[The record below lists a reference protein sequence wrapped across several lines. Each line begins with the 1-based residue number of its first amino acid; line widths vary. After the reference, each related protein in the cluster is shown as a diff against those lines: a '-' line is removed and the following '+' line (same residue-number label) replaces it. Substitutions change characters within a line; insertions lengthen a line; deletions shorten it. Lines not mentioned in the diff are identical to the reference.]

1 MTSNSRKPTLTKAEA
16 MDLRGLV
23 RSDKALCVIVA
34 AVAVLLVVAGCSRSS
49 SDSRQLTEYISGTAY
64 YGEVYSSDADA
75 PKRVTIES
83 VFALPYSG
91 IDSRVSRGA
100 EEYDEYVLE
109 LRHSSGRV
117 LRSINFN
124 AAKHTSIADPGG
136 PATSAEF
143 EVIVE
148 NPPNYASLAVLH
160 DGNQMA
166 VVKRSANAPS
176 VSISGPAEG
185 QVFYDGDSVPLGLKV
200 ADADGDVLDY
210 RVYFSTDGGDSYE
223 VFSEKYALRIPAVSL
238 DSSTQARLA
247 VSVSDG
253 ARSSFVE
260 TEIFTVAEHVPA
272 ETTVVPVYMPPRAFD
287 DTVRGYVGEPLRI
300 YVLRND
306 VYSERNFD
314 LNSLKIDVAP
324 SLAVAYVNGETV
336 EIMRPPYTER
346 VRTFIPFIIYIP
358 SSAGTEALT
367 YSICDSNDQC
377 DSAQVTI
384 TSRVNEPPIANDDIV
399 EGDIGEVLRIDV
411 LANDIDTERDFD
423 YESLS
428 IDVPPIF
435 GTASV
440 KSERIPVGD
449 SQYFA
454 KHISGDTQS
463 TSSPALRPLIL
474 NDAYIGSQQNVLT
487 LTPSTIPSI
496 LKYFIE
502 YHYAATAIDS
512 LTYSICDTFDQ
523 CDTAEVIIKA
533 GTADCT
539 ILGTEDDDT
548 LRGTSD
554 DDVICSLGG
563 NDTIYAGRGDDII
576 KAGLGDDVVFAGA
589 GDDTIYGED
598 GDDTIDSGP
607 GDDIVRGSDG
617 NDRITGGDGAD
628 ELYGGLGDDILD
640 GGAGNDIIHGSK
652 GDDTI
657 YGGPGDDTIRGNLG
671 KDTIYPGE
679 GNDTLEGSTEQ
690 DTIIQ

>member
-136 PATSAEF
+136 PATYAEF

-166 VVKRSANAPS
+166 VVERSANAPS

-272 ETTVVPVYMPPRAFD
+272 ETTVAPVYMPPRAFD

-358 SSAGTEALT
+358 SSAGTDALT
-367 YSICDSNDQC
+367 YSICDSNNQC

-384 TSRVNEPPIANDDIV
+384 TSRVNQPPIANDDIV
-399 EGDIGEVLRIDV
+399 GGDIGEVLRIDV

-440 KSERIPVGD
+440 KSEYTTWDRE
-449 SQYFA
+449 
-454 KHISGDTQS
+454 
-463 TSSPALRPLIL
+463 
-474 NDAYIGSQQNVLT
+474 
-487 LTPSTIPSI
+487 
-496 LKYFIE
+496 YFIE
-502 YHYAATAIDS
+502 YYYASSAIDS

-523 CDTAEVIIKA
+523 CDTAEVTIKA

-539 ILGTEDDDT
+539 ILGTEGDDT
-548 LRGTSD
+548 LKGTAD
-554 DDVICSLGG
+554 DDVICGLGG
-563 NDTIYAGRGDDII
+563 NDTIHASGGNDII

-598 GDDTIDSGP
+598 GDDTIDSGT

-628 ELYGGLGDDILD
+628 QLYGGLGDDILD
-640 GGAGNDIIHGSK
+640 GGDGDDIIHGSK

-679 GNDTLEGSTEQ
+679 GNDTLEGSTEA

>member
-1 MTSNSRKPTLTKAEA
+1 MCA
-16 MDLRGLV
+16 
-23 RSDKALCVIVA
+23 IA
-34 AVAVLLVVAGCSRSS
+34 ATVAVLLVVAGCSNPSGG
-49 SDSRQLTEYISGTAY
+49 SRQLADYISGSAY

-83 VFALPYSG
+83 IFALPYSR

-124 AAKHTSIADPGG
+124 AAKHTTIADPGG
-136 PATSAEF
+136 PATYAEF

-166 VVKRSANAPS
+166 VAERSANAPS

-223 VFSEKYALRIPAVSL
+223 VFSEKYALRVPAASL
-238 DSSTQARLA
+238 DNSRQARLA

-253 ARSSFVE
+253 TRSSFVE
-260 TEIFTVAEHVPA
+260 TEIFTVAERTSV
-272 ETTVVPVYMPPRAFD
+272 ETTVPVYLPPRAYD

-314 LNSLKIDVAP
+314 MNSLKIDIPP
-324 SLAVAYVNGETV
+324 SSDVAYVSGETV
-336 EIMRPPYTER
+336 EIMRPPYSEW
-346 VRTFIPFIIYIP
+346 VQTFRPFITYIS
-358 SSAGTEALT
+358 SSAGTDTLT

-384 TSRVNEPPIANDDIV
+384 TSRVNQPPVANDDIV
-399 EGDIGEVLRIDV
+399 GGDIGEVLRIDV
-411 LANDIDTERDFD
+411 LANDIDAERDFD

-435 GTASV
+435 GAASV

-449 SQYFA
+449 SKYFV
-454 KHISGDTQS
+454 KHNSGDTQS
-463 TSSPALRPLIL
+463 TSSPALKPLIL
-474 NDAYIGSQQNVLT
+474 KHSDIGSRQNVS
-487 LTPSTIPSI
+487 TPPTIPSI

-502 YHYAATAIDS
+502 YRYAYTAIDS

-523 CDTAEVIIKA
+523 CDTAEVTIKA

-539 ILGTEDDDT
+539 IVGTEQDDT
-548 LRGTSD
+548 LEGTPG
-554 DDVICSLGG
+554 DDVICGLGG
-563 NDTIYAGRGDDII
+563 DDTIHAGGGNDII
-576 KAGLGDDVVFAGA
+576 KAGLGDDTVFA
-589 GDDTIYGED
+589 
-598 GDDTIDSGP
+598 GP
-607 GDDIVRGSDG
+607 GDDIVRGGGG
-617 NDRITGGDGAD
+617 NDDITGDNGAD

-640 GGAGNDIIHGSK
+640 GGDGDDIIHGSK

-657 YGGPGDDTIRGNLG
+657 YGGSGDDTIRGNLG
-671 KDTIYPGE
+671 ADTIYPGE
-679 GNDTLEGSTEQ
+679 GNDTLEGPTEP

>member
-1 MTSNSRKPTLTKAEA
+1 M
-16 MDLRGLV
+16 GLQVPV
-23 RSDKALCVIVA
+23 RSDRAVCVIVA
-34 AVAVLLVVAGCSRSS
+34 IVFVLLVASGCSRTSG
-49 SDSRQLTEYISGTAY
+49 DSRQLADYISGSAY

-166 VVKRSANAPS
+166 VVERSANAPS

-223 VFSEKYALRIPAVSL
+223 VLSEKYALRIPAVSL

-253 ARSSFVE
+253 ARASFVE
-260 TEIFTVAEHVPA
+260 TEIFTVAEHVPV
-272 ETTVVPVYMPPRAFD
+272 ETTVPVYMPPRAYD

-306 VYSERNFD
+306 VYSEGNFD
-314 LNSLKIDVAP
+314 INSLKIDVAP

-336 EIMRPPYTER
+336 EIMRPPYTEW
-346 VRTFIPFIIYIP
+346 VQTFRPFITYIP
-358 SSAGTEALT
+358 SSAGTDTLT

-384 TSRVNEPPIANDDIV
+384 TSRVNQPLIANDDV
-399 EGDIGEVLRIDV
+399 VGGDIGEVLRIDV
-411 LANDIDTERDFD
+411 LANDIDAENDFD
-423 YESLS
+423 YGSLS

-440 KSERIPVGD
+440 KSELIPVGD

-454 KHISGDTQS
+454 KHISDDTQS

-474 NDAYIGSQQNVLT
+474 NDAYIGSRQNVLT
-487 LTPSTIPSI
+487 LTTSTIPSI

-502 YHYAATAIDS
+502 YHYAYSAIDS

-523 CDTAEVIIKA
+523 CDTAEVTIKA

-539 ILGTEDDDT
+539 IVGTEQDDT
-548 LRGTSD
+548 LEGTPG
-554 DDVICSLGG
+554 DDVICGLGG
-563 NDTIYAGRGDDII
+563 DDTIHAGGGNDII
-576 KAGLGDDVVFAGA
+576 KAGLGDDTVFA
-589 GDDTIYGED
+589 
-598 GDDTIDSGP
+598 GP
-607 GDDIVRGSDG
+607 GDDIVRGGGG
-617 NDRITGGDGAD
+617 NDDITGDDGAD

-640 GGAGNDIIHGSK
+640 GGDGDDIIHGSK

-657 YGGPGDDTIRGNLG
+657 YGGSGDDTIRGNLG
-671 KDTIYPGE
+671 ADTIYPGE
-679 GNDTLEGSTEQ
+679 GNDTLEGPTEP